1 MKGKFAWGGGGKESG
16 VRSKESEDRSQE
28 GRGGIVIPAPRVIPA
43 KAGNQTLRVMPVF
56 LGSGFRRND
65 ARRRNDDAFAG
76 MTRGTGM
83 TMPTVSLLLTP
94 CSLLPSARIP
104 VAIVR
109 ALR

>member
-65 ARRRNDDAFAG
+65 DTYCLLTPD
-76 MTRGTGM
+76 
-83 TMPTVSLLLTP
+83 SLLLAP
-94 CSLLPSARIP
+94 VCSNSRRHCTGTSLKCGSFCRSRQARICSY
-104 VAIVR
+104 R
-109 ALR
+109 